1 MSPDAGPREDS
12 GGDPGGP
19 LARDFGRFL
28 TEQRNPRTMELDRLP
43 LREAL
48 RIINDEDANV
58 AGAVRQE
65 LDNVARA
72 VELLVE
78 RRRRGGRVVF
88 VGAGTSGRL
97 GVIEA
102 AEQTPTL
109 ETPDAVYQAII
120 AGGPECVFRSSEG
133 AEDDAAAGTAELCAR
148 GVRAEDAVVGVAAS
162 GTTPFVHGALAEAR
176 RCGAGRVLVVC
187 NLTGVPADAADVVVA
202 PLVGPEVLTGATR
215 LRAGTA
221 CKMVLNM
228 LSVGTMLGTGK
239 IYENLMIDV
248 PKRSDKL
255 VARAT
260 RIVRT
265 LTGASDDEVRRALDA
280 ADYRAKIAIVMLRRD
295 VGRAEAER
303 LLAAADGFL
312 RAALER

>member
-1 MSPDAGPREDS
+1 MTARRET
-12 GGDPGGP
+12 PAAP
-19 LARDFGRFL
+19 ARDFGRFL
-28 TEQRNPRTMELDRLP
+28 TEQRNPRTMNLDAVP

-48 RIINDEDANV
+48 RIVNAEDAQV
-58 AGAVRQE
+58 AAAVGGEIERIALAIE
-65 LDNVARA
+65 LI
-72 VELLVE
+72 VE
-78 RRRRGGRVVF
+78 RRRRGGHIYF

-109 ETPDAVYQAII
+109 DTPDPVYRAIV

-133 AEDDAAAGTAELCAR
+133 AEDI
-148 GVRAEDAVVGVAAS
+148 AEDGAEEVRRRDIRPHDVVVGIAAS
-162 GTTPFVHGALAEAR
+162 GTTPFVHGALGEAKAR
-176 RCGAGRVLVVC
+176 GAGRVLLVC
-187 NLTGVPADAADVVVA
+187 NLTGVAPDAADVIIA
-202 PLVGPEVLTGATR
+202 PLVGPEVITGATR

-228 LSVGTMLGTGK
+228 MTVGTMLETGK
-239 IYENLMIDV
+239 IYENLSVDV

-265 LTGASDDEVRRALDA
+265 LTDATEAEARAALEA
-280 ADYRAKIAIVMLRRD
+280 ADFRAKIAVVMIRRG
-295 VGRAEAER
+295 VGRAEAEAI
-303 LLAAADGFL
+303 LARADGFL
-312 RAALER
+312 RRALANGT